1 MSIEGGGGCQCAL
14 FGNKKDGDFPGSTV
28 TKIPCSQCRG
38 PGLIPGQ
45 GSRSLVRVLDA
56 AAKSLHATTKD
67 PTHHTKTE
75 DPAYHN

>member
-1 MSIEGGGGCQCAL
+1 MDVNVLCLKIKKTGTSLAVQCLRFHVPSA
-14 FGNKKDGDFPGSTV
+14 G
-28 TKIPCSQCRG
+28 G

-56 AAKSLHATTKD
+56 TTKSLHATTKD

-75 DPAYHN
+75 DPTYQN